1 MLELELPLSNKTSRV
16 TNLTH
21 CLSLLLATNHLPV
34 THYPLRLGLVLLP
47 LVMVVVLVRC
57 EVFMRNR

>member
-21 CLSLLLATNHLPV
+21 YLSLLLATNHLPR
-34 THYPLRLGLVLLP
+34 YPLPITARLSTATPGDGGSTCAL
-47 LVMVVVLVRC
+47 
-57 EVFMRNR
+57 